1 MAKID
6 MRQKPVFSDGSVS
19 IDDATPQEWDA
30 ASKAIRDA
38 VDHPPHYSKGAIETI
53 DYLVDILGT
62 QGAIAYCHGN
72 IIKYTGMRLF
82 NKGKTVQDAR
92 KAIWYLNKLIELTED
107 DNEAA
112 ANPRVS
118 Y

>member
-1 MAKID
+1 MTKID
-6 MRQKPVFSDGSVS
+6 MRQKPVFSDGSSS

-38 VDHPPHYSKGAIETI
+38 VNHPPHYSKGEIETI
-53 DYLVDILGT
+53 DYLVDTLGMK
-62 QGAIAYCHGN
+62 GAIAYCHGN
-72 IIKYTGMRLF
+72 VIKYTGMRLF
-82 NKGKTVQDAR
+82 NKGKTVEDAR

-107 DNEAA
+107 DNETTT
-112 ANPRVS
+112 NPRVS